1 MTGDT
6 IVHGFGFFDS
16 TTMAEEKKRTD
27 RMAED
32 VNERMA
38 MNDVR
43 MYNDTPRGQRVE
55 GY

>member
-1 MTGDT
+1 MGDT

-16 TTMAEEKKRTD
+16 TMIAEEKKRID

-38 MNDVR
+38 MRDVR
-43 MYNDTPRGQRVE
+43 MYNDTRWGQRVE
-55 GY
+55 GC